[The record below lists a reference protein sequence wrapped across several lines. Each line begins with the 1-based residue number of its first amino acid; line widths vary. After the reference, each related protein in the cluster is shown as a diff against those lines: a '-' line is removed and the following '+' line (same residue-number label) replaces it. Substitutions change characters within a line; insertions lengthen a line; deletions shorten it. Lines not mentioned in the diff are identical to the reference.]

1 MERQEML
8 KWKKAAWQKLMGA
21 IAMLL
26 VASIMMSA
34 TSYAWFVLSTAP
46 EVTDLTTTA
55 GANGALEI
63 AIPGTKVSENG
74 MKEPAEPTS
83 ITGASSL
90 PTVESNKY
98 WGNMIDV
105 ATSYGLENLV
115 LYPSRL
121 NLSQT
126 ITNTVERSAPLN
138 VPTYGTD
145 GRISSTTPVGKS
157 VYDAAGRV
165 YKDSDDYGVHL
176 LGFFEENESADQNKQ
191 VTYQRQ
197 DIIELMADNID
208 TARTEMKADLTNL
221 LETHSQDILQ
231 LLYEMRFRSSDMG
244 PFQLDAV
251 SENSGKAMNELIQG
265 LGKITNKALD
275 TMRYAFMASAAADT
289 TNYPDTEE
297 GRAALGKLYKGLS
310 TMSTDDIK
318 SIAEKNGYTAVTESL
333 DAVYGA
339 VNSVNKA
346 SDAYANQSD
355 LMITAYALFNLSY
368 LELGGRSVFAI
379 YDTLDEMMWENKT
392 STMDVWA
399 GSSISAASPFAA
411 LAKILGDYT
420 VNIQSDLT
428 SEFLRVKSGK
438 VISRKVENE
447 ETGEITIYY
456 IDKDKQSKETTDPD
470 QAMDYETAYG
480 MLFGSFDGT
489 YLIQMNV
496 GGEETKDEVDP
507 STQTGTLKTVY
518 NTVGAYQA
526 GGQFTVS
533 EVVTELKTAYG
544 YTVDFAVRA
553 SKAGDLLLQQ
563 DAVDRVNNASE
574 GSTTMGSGSM
584 IQLTETA
591 DDIDDLSGLLKSLN
605 IVFYNTKTGRIYCMA
620 TVDSTNIRTTG
631 GKVQAPLELHN
642 VNISDM
648 GVITPGNRVDR
659 ILQMVE
665 DETYYISALVYVN
678 GDTIQGSYVSAQNGT
693 SMTGCLNIQF
703 ASSAELRPMDYQDFV
718 VKTENN

>member
-55 GANGALEI
+55 GANGALEV

-251 SENSGKAMNELIQG
+251 SENSGEAMNELIQG

-339 VNSVNKA
+339 VNSVNE
-346 SDAYANQSD
+346 ANRLYTSQPD
-355 LMITAYALFNLSY
+355 LLSTAMVLFNLGN
-368 LELGGRSVFAI
+368 LELGGQSALSV
-379 YDTLDEMMWENKT
+379 YGVLDKMMGESKT
-392 STMDVWA
+392 SEMYVWA
-399 GSSISAASPFAA
+399 GESISNASPFAA

-420 VNIQSDLT
+420 VNIQADLT
-428 SEFLRVKSGK
+428 SDFLQVKTGK
-438 VISRKVENE
+438 IISRQVKNE
-447 ETGEITIYY
+447 ETGEMTIYY
-456 IDKDKQSKETTDPD
+456 LTPESKETTDPEK
-470 QAMDYETAYG
+470 AMEYETAYP
-480 MLFGSFDGT
+480 MLFATFNGT
-489 YLIQMNV
+489 YKIPMNV
-496 GGEETKDEVDP
+496 GGEETKGKFDP
-507 STQTGTLKTVY
+507 STQTGTLKTVH

-533 EVVTELKTAYG
+533 EIVTELKTAYG
-544 YTVDFAVRA
+544 YTVDFAIRA

-605 IVFYNTKTGRIYCMA
+605 IVFYNTRTGQIYCMA
-620 TVDSTNIRTTG
+620 TVDSTSIRMTG

>member
-231 LLYEMRFRSSDMG
+231 LLYEMRFRSDDMA
-244 PFQLDAV
+244 PLQIDAV

-339 VNSVNKA
+339 VNSVNE
-346 SDAYANQSD
+346 ANRLYTEQTD
-355 LMITAYALFNLSY
+355 LLPAAMALFNVVN
-368 LELGGRSVFAI
+368 LELGGKTAFAV
-379 YDTLDEMMWENKT
+379 YDTLDGMMGEDKT
-392 STMDVWA
+392 SVMDVWA

-420 VNIQSDLT
+420 VNIQAELNSN
-428 SEFLRVKSGK
+428 FLRTKSGK
-438 VISRKVENE
+438 VIIRE
-447 ETGEITIYY
+447 EDNGTGQKTIYY
-456 IDKDKQSKETTDPD
+456 MNEEFEETTDPE
-470 QAMDYETAYG
+470 QAIEYSDAYDVLFETFNGSYE
-480 MLFGSFDGT
+480 
-489 YLIQMNV
+489 IQMNV
-496 GGEETKDEVDP
+496 GGEEIKGKFDP
-507 STQTGTLKTVY
+507 STQTGTLKTVH

-533 EVVTELKTAYG
+533 EIVTELKTAYG
-544 YTVDFAVRA
+544 YTVDFAIRA

-631 GKVQAPLELHN
+631 GKVQALLELHN

-648 GVITPGNRVDR
+648 GVITPGSRVDR

-678 GDTIQGSYVSAQNGT
+678 GDTIQGPYVSAQNGT
-693 SMTGCLNIQF
+693 SMTGYLNIQF

>member
-251 SENSGKAMNELIQG
+251 SENSGEAMNELIQG

-339 VNSVNKA
+339 VNSVNE
-346 SDAYANQSD
+346 ANRLYTSQPD
-355 LMITAYALFNLSY
+355 LLSTAMVLFNLGN
-368 LELGGRSVFAI
+368 LELGGQSALSV
-379 YDTLDEMMWENKT
+379 YGVLDKMMGESKT
-392 STMDVWA
+392 SEMYVWA
-399 GSSISAASPFAA
+399 GESISNASPFAA

-420 VNIQSDLT
+420 VNIQADLT
-428 SEFLRVKSGK
+428 SDFLRTKSGK
-438 VISRKVENE
+438 VILREEMDE
-447 ETGEITIYY
+447 ETGKKTIYY
-456 IDKDKQSKETTDPD
+456 AMNEEFDETTDPD
-470 QAMDYETAYG
+470 QAMEYGAAYNL
-480 MLFGSFDGT
+480 MFGTFDGV
-489 YLIQMNV
+489 YKIQMNV
-496 GGEETKDEVDP
+496 GGEETKEGFSP

-518 NTVGAYQA
+518 NTVGTYQA

-533 EVVTELKTAYG
+533 EIVTELKTAYG
-544 YTVDFAVRA
+544 YTVDFAIRA

-574 GSTTMGSGSM
+574 ESTTMGSGSM

-591 DDIDDLSGLLKSLN
+591 DDIDDLSGLLKSLS
-605 IVFYNTKTGRIYCMA
+605 IVFYNTRTGQIYCMA
-620 TVDSTNIRTTG
+620 TVDSTNVRTNG
-631 GKVQAPLELHN
+631 GKIQAPLELHN

-703 ASSAELRPMDYQDFV
+703 ASSAELTPMAYQDFV

>member
-251 SENSGKAMNELIQG
+251 SENSGEAMNELIQG

-339 VNSVNKA
+339 VNSVNE
-346 SDAYANQSD
+346 ANRLYTSQPD
-355 LMITAYALFNLSY
+355 LLSTAMVLFNLGN
-368 LELGGRSVFAI
+368 LELGGQSALSV
-379 YDTLDEMMWENKT
+379 YGVLDKMMGESKT
-392 STMDVWA
+392 SEMYVWA
-399 GSSISAASPFAA
+399 GESISNASPFAA
-411 LAKILGDYT
+411 LAKILGDYA
-420 VNIQSDLT
+420 VNIQADLT
-428 SEFLRVKSGK
+428 SDFLRTKSGK
-438 VISRKVENE
+438 VILREEMDE
-447 ETGEITIYY
+447 ETGKKTIYY
-456 IDKDKQSKETTDPD
+456 AMNEEFDETTDPD
-470 QAMDYETAYG
+470 QAMEYGAAYDL
-480 MLFGSFDGT
+480 MFGTFDGV
-489 YLIQMNV
+489 YKIQMNV
-496 GGEETKDEVDP
+496 GGEETKEGFSP

-518 NTVGAYQA
+518 NTVGTYQA

-533 EVVTELKTAYG
+533 EIVTELKTAYG
-544 YTVDFAVRA
+544 YTVDFAIRA

-605 IVFYNTKTGRIYCMA
+605 IVFYNTRTGQIYCMA
-620 TVDSTNIRTTG
+620 TVDSTSIRTTG

>member
-251 SENSGKAMNELIQG
+251 SENSGEAMNELIQG

-339 VNSVNKA
+339 VNSVNE
-346 SDAYANQSD
+346 ANRLYTSQPD
-355 LMITAYALFNLSY
+355 LLSTAMVLFNLGN
-368 LELGGRSVFAI
+368 LELGGQSALSV
-379 YDTLDEMMWENKT
+379 YGVLDKMMGESKT
-392 STMDVWA
+392 SEMYVWA
-399 GSSISAASPFAA
+399 GESISNASPFAA

-420 VNIQSDLT
+420 VNIQADLT
-428 SEFLRVKSGK
+428 SDFLQVKTGK
-438 VISRKVENE
+438 IISRQVKNE
-447 ETGEITIYY
+447 ETGEMTIYY
-456 IDKDKQSKETTDPD
+456 LTPESKETTDPEK
-470 QAMDYETAYG
+470 AMEYETAYP
-480 MLFGSFDGT
+480 MLFATFNGT
-489 YLIQMNV
+489 YKIPMNV
-496 GGEETKDEVDP
+496 GGEETKGKFDP
-507 STQTGTLKTVY
+507 STQTGTLKTVH

-533 EVVTELKTAYG
+533 EIVTELKTAYG
-544 YTVDFAVRA
+544 YTVDFAIRA

-605 IVFYNTKTGRIYCMA
+605 IVFYNTRTGQIYCMA
-620 TVDSTNIRTTG
+620 TVDSTSIRMTG